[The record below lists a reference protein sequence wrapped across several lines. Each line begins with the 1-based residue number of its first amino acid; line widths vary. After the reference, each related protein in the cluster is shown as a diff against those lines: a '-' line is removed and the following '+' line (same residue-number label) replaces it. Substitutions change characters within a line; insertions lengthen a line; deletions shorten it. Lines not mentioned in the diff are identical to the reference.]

1 MKSWSGYLF
10 SETWKSIWRNKAS
23 SLLSAFTTGF
33 ALFLLGMSFLVS
45 VNLRFIFSTV
55 EQQMEIQ
62 AYLKKDIS
70 ESETSKILEIVKNT
84 GGVREVNYVSKEK
97 ALEELKAMFR
107 DKASVL
113 DTLGDENP
121 LPASI
126 RVRTE
131 KVEDIPRVVGEL
143 KKIPG
148 VVDVIYQEEV
158 SRRLASVGRAIQ
170 IVSFGGVVIV
180 GFVAVMVIGNSIRLT
195 IYSRRHEISIMKLV
209 GATDGFILGPFLLEG
224 IVLGVLGSLIGSGFA
239 AGLYVWIVQ
248 RVGSV
253 LPFIPML
260 RLDFDV
266 LCDMLGIVLVTGVMV
281 GMAGSVFSLR
291 RHLRI

>member
-1 MKSWSGYLF
+1 M
-10 SETWKSIWRNKAS
+10 
-23 SLLSAFTTGF
+23 LSAFTTGF